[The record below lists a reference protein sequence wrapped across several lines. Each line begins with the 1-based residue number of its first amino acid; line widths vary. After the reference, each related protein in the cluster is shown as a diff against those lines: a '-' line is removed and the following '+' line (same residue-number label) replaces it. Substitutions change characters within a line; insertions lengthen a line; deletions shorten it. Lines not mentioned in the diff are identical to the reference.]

1 MNRER
6 YIDRVLDLIIKDT
19 QIDKKDMRIVYPFN
33 QPLYALQTNF
43 YLPLHRNFYDYCKD
57 QYGLTLVECKELWYR
72 YSDSINYDFSGSINE
87 VYTFGSLE
95 HTDWDVR
102 EILGRYG
109 FTSERYYKYFMSVYN
124 NIVNSIEVVNRDDS
138 SQDTLYIRGFRHTDQ
153 SVLGLTVYRDGDPDE
168 NFKLFSQIYTE
179 YIFKGCIGLITEGL
193 GKEGNYVSIML
204 VDMVMEY
211 IYKSIFKNNS
221 LNESEDRMDRFVDK
235 VLQFLIDDTY
245 EVEPNLI
252 HVPYLNEP
260 ISISHTKKTKHNILD
275 LVSFIDVP
283 QTSFVIYCVEQYGLD
298 PKYIRTL
305 WDQYRVF
312 LMDNFHRLK
321 KIY

>member
-6 YIDRVLDLIIKDT
+6 YIERVLDLIIRDT
-19 QIDKKDMRIVYPFN
+19 VIEDLEIVYPFN
-33 QPLYALQTNF
+33 QPLYSLQTNM
-43 YLPLHRNFYDYCKD
+43 YLPLHKNFYEYCKN
-57 QYGLTLVECKELWYR
+57 QYGLTMDECKYVWYEYGINR
-72 YSDSINYDFSGSINE
+72 YDEFINTINE

-102 EILGRYG
+102 EILGKYG
-109 FTSERYYKYFMSVYN
+109 YNSERYYKYFMNVYH

-138 SQDTLYIRGFRHTDQ
+138 SQDTLYLREFRHTDH

-179 YIFKGCIGLITEGL
+179 YIFKGCISLLTEGL

-211 IYKSIFKNNS
+211 IYKTIFKNNS

-235 VLQFLIDDTY
+235 VLEFLKDDTY

-260 ISISHTKKTKHNILD
+260 ISINHTKKTKHNILD